1 MFGLF
6 SKKDPNRDA
15 NNKKNLKGLRR
26 KVAKDNAAKSAPK
39 KDAPKK
45 AAQKKAATGSIKV
58 KSGDTLSQ
66 IAKKYSTSV
75 RQLMAA
81 NPGIKNAN
89 QIRVGQTIKLPK
101 EVITGSSVGK
111 TNNPFQGQSSKEITS
126 GNSKRETATQ
136 RLKRKAVTKRKGR
149 ADG

>member
-26 KVAKDNAAKSAPK
+26 KVAKDNAAKSAPEK
-39 KDAPKK
+39 AAPKK
-45 AAQKKAATGSIKV
+45 AAPKKAATGSIKV

>member
-15 NNKKNLKGLRR
+15 NNKKNLKALRR
-26 KVAKDNAAKSAPK
+26 KVAKDNAAKGTAK
-39 KDAPKK
+39 KAAPKK
-45 AAQKKAATGSIKV
+45 AAPKKAATGSIKV

-101 EVITGSSVGK
+101 EVITGSSTGK
-111 TNNPFQGQSSKEITS
+111 TNNPYQGQSSKEITS
-126 GNSKRETATQ
+126 GKSKRETATQ
-136 RLKRKAVTKRKGR
+136 RLKRKAITKRRGR
-149 ADG
+149 ADA

>member
-1 MFGLF
+1 
-6 SKKDPNRDA
+6 
-15 NNKKNLKGLRR
+15 
-26 KVAKDNAAKSAPK
+26 
-39 KDAPKK
+39 
-45 AAQKKAATGSIKV
+45 
-58 KSGDTLSQ
+58 
-66 IAKKYSTSV
+66 
-75 RQLMAA
+75 MAA

>member
-15 NNKKNLKGLRR
+15 NNKKNLKALRR
-26 KVAKDNAAKSAPK
+26 KVAKDNAAKGTAK
-39 KDAPKK
+39 KAAPKK
-45 AAQKKAATGSIKV
+45 AAPKKAATGSIKV

-89 QIRVGQTIKLPK
+89 QIRVGQTIKLP
-101 EVITGSSVGK
+101 
-111 TNNPFQGQSSKEITS
+111 
-126 GNSKRETATQ
+126 
-136 RLKRKAVTKRKGR
+136 
-149 ADG
+149 